1 MKHKIV
7 LVVALSLSSVSV
19 FAEVINESILPK
31 AVISQPLLALAK
43 GSFLNPKNW
52 SEVSTPGDIHKSG
65 GSAFYESRFKG
76 DASKLGYHFP
86 SGGKDNDYWFYRGA
100 RAGTYLEPRKWGDYR
115 FPGSIHRSGSGPY
128 FESTFKGPGGS
139 INFPVDGKD
148 SDYWIYRGV

>member
-65 GSAFYESRFKG
+65 GVRFMNQG
-76 DASKLGYHFP
+76 L
-86 SGGKDNDYWFYRGA
+86 RGM
-100 RAGTYLEPRKWGDYR
+100 PQ
-115 FPGSIHRSGSGPY
+115 
-128 FESTFKGPGGS
+128 
-139 INFPVDGKD
+139 N
-148 SDYWIYRGV
+148 